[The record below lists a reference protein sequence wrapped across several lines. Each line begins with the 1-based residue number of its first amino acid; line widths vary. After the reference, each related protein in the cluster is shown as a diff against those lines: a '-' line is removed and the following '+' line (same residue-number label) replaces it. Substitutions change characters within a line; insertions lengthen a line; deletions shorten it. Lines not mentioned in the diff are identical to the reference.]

1 MKFFKNIQRHY
12 TFKGLQCINVFQFNF
27 DLFLHIVSDTIYLPL
42 SSKLLFTVVVV
53 FVSMCFCLWRPDSYR
68 NQFISNPSEQHWRT
82 LESQRRA
89 LAFLW
94 LCDQRMS
101 LVHASPCVPL
111 PHHHELWAGLW
122 RRGLGSDPHTTTAHA
137 WKGKKH
143 TVSMNKWMNACCS
156 STWGAF
162 LSNLMNSENW

>member
-1 MKFFKNIQRHY
+1 MFFNSILICCYIQFLKRH
-12 TFKGLQCINVFQFNF
+12 FQCNVPGMTP
-27 DLFLHIVSDTIYLPL
+27 SIYLL
-42 SSKLLFTVVVV
+42 VVNPVV
-53 FVSMCFCLWRPDSYR
+53 FVYVLLFMTTWFKQKPNLSLISLFICL
-68 NQFISNPSEQHWRT
+68 SEQHWRT

-137 WKGKKH
+137 WKGKKL
-143 TVSMNKWMNACCS
+143 TVCMNKWMNACCS
-156 STWGAF
+156 TWGTF
-162 LSNLMNSENW
+162 LSNLMNSEKW